1 MVTLKEI
8 ELAHKRI
15 RHLIHR
21 TPILTNKSLNELSG
35 AKLYFK
41 CENFQKVGAFKIRGA
56 TNTVEQ
62 LSQTEI
68 EKGVA
73 TTSSGNHGAALS
85 MAVTR
90 RGGKTK
96 VVMPNNTPKIKVN
109 NVERNGGIVVW
120 CEPEQSSR
128 ESVLADLVEQ
138 TGAIVVHPYND
149 ERIVAGQGTCAKEL
163 MEDEPNLDMIVCPV
177 SGGGLLGGTLLAA
190 KGINSKIIVYG
201 AEPSEADDAYRSLKS
216 GKIETNKSIDT
227 ICDGLRGLLGGTLL
241 AAKGINSKII
251 VYGAE
256 PSEADDAYRSL
267 KSGKIETNKSIDTIC
282 DGLRAQLGTVPFP
295 IIQEFVDGII
305 TVTEEE
311 IISAMRM
318 IWERMKIIVEPSS
331 AITLG
336 GLLKKPAIFKG
347 KRVGLIISGG
357 NVDLEKLPW

>member
-163 MEDEPNLDMIVCPV
+163 MEDEPNLDMIICPV
-177 SGGGLLGGTLLAA
+177 SGGGLLSGTLLAA
-190 KGINSKIIVYG
+190 KGMKPEIM
-201 AEPSEADDAYRSLKS
+201 
-216 GKIETNKSIDT
+216 
-227 ICDGLRGLLGGTLL
+227 
-241 AAKGINSKII
+241 

>member
-1 MVTLKEI
+1 M
-8 ELAHKRI
+8 
-15 RHLIHR
+15 IHR

-227 ICDGLRGLLGGTLL
+227 ICDGLR
-241 AAKGINSKII
+241 
-251 VYGAE
+251 
-256 PSEADDAYRSL
+256 
-267 KSGKIETNKSIDTIC
+267 
-282 DGLRAQLGTVPFP
+282 AQLGTVPFP